1 MSAKSPANT
10 VVTSPAG
17 IASTYR
23 VRATALQTDHYPS
36 NCSRLAPQDIS
47 SRSLPQGMIARKT
60 SAPHFRRL
68 AAFLFIRSKTSNLTL
83 DAYLAP
89 KSHGGRHRQAGRR
102 PELMAVIRDSFG
114 KGQRVDFA
122 AVREATLPS
131 LPS

>member
-36 NCSRLAPQDIS
+36 NYSRLAPQGIS

-60 SAPHFRRL
+60 SAP
-68 AAFLFIRSKTSNLTL
+68 
-83 DAYLAP
+83 
-89 KSHGGRHRQAGRR
+89 QAGRR

-131 LPS
+131 LPSLIQNLLPN